1 MTQRAKPPPP
11 PGSERRQHPRF
22 EVLAQV
28 EIRGGENTLVV
39 PVRNISVGGLY
50 VDLDD
55 HDPAVLG
62 ASLAAGQRATI
73 FFDASDGDDELVV
86 SREADILRIDR
97 PEVGRGGMAMRWTA
111 VEPEVAEHFARVL
124 EVLRRRAGLPDTDGA

>member
-11 PGSERRQHPRF
+11 PGSERRQHPRY

-55 HDPAVLG
+55 HDPNTLG
-62 ASLAAGQRATI
+62 SSIAAGQRATI
-73 FFDASDGDDELVV
+73 FLDASDGNEDLVI
-86 SREADILRIDR
+86 SRDADILRIDR
-97 PEVGRGGMAMRWTA
+97 PEVGRGGMAMRWA
-111 VEPEVAEHFARVL
+111 EIAPEEAERFTRVL
-124 EVLRRRAGLPDTDGA
+124 TAMRRRGGPSET

>member
-11 PGSERRQHPRF
+11 PGSERRVHPRF

-55 HDPAVLG
+55 HDLGTPRVL
-62 ASLAAGQRATI
+62 ARQRASAPPSSSMPVT
-73 FFDASDGDDELVV
+73 ATTSSSW
-86 SREADILRIDR
+86 SRDADILRIDR

-124 EVLRRRAGLPDTDGA
+124 EVLRRRGGLPDV